1 MKKIIIMLSTALLS
15 LASHADD
22 GMWQPHQ
29 LHKLKKEL
37 KAAGIK
43 INPNKLTELTE
54 FPMGAVVSLGGCTA
68 SFLSPKGLV
77 ATNHHC
83 AYGSIQ
89 FNSTAENNLID
100 KGFLAKNFEQELPAA
115 PGSRIYV
122 TVEVEDVT
130 KKVNQGIAADLS
142 GLKRYKAIEAAE
154 KALVATCEQDQG
166 HRCNV
171 YSFHG
176 GLQYFLIKQLEIR
189 DVRLVYAPSGH
200 IGKYGGDIDNWMWP
214 RHTGD
219 FAFYRAYVGKDGKPA
234 DHAADNVPYQPE
246 HYLKVNANGVASDD
260 FVMVVGY
267 PGRTNR
273 YRSAAEVKNQF
284 EWYYPNFSELL
295 NNYIQLIEKTA
306 PEGSD
311 ARVKY
316 ASTLASLNN
325 AKKNWGSLI
334 ESYNK
339 GDLLARKLK
348 LEQDLQQWLQ
358 QMPKMQAKHGNALN
372 QLQALILEEI
382 QQKERDM
389 KMWAMGRDALFST
402 ANRLYRLALEKQK
415 PDAEREPGYQERDW
429 IRITEQM
436 KRLDRRWDATVAKE
450 LFIYFAALYAELPE
464 NQRLKSFDKFMEIG
478 KTFDK
483 QAFSAKLTAMLAQTS
498 LNQEA
503 TRLAWMDK
511 SVEEFKQSNDP
522 YIQLAVATF
531 DERHQQELEGKE
543 RSGKFQQLRPR
554 YMAALIDFYKQQ
566 GKPVYADANSTLRV
580 TYGNVKGY
588 SPKDGLFAKPFTT
601 LEGLMAKHTGAEPF
615 NSPESQLQQI
625 KAKNYGKYLDKKLN
639 SVQVNYLS
647 TVDTTGGNSGS
658 PTMNGNAEFV
668 GLLFDGVYESVIGDW
683 DFDPNL
689 NRSIHVS
696 SAYMLWVMEHVDGAQ
711 NIIQEMDVVR

>member
-15 LASHADD
+15 LASHADE

-29 LHKLKKEL
+29 LPKLKKEL

-176 GLQYFLIKQLEIR
+176 GLQYYLIKQLEIR

>member
-15 LASHADD
+15 LASHADE

-29 LHKLKKEL
+29 LPKLKKEL

-176 GLQYFLIKQLEIR
+176 GLKYYLIKQLEIR

-246 HYLKVNANGVASDD
+246 HYLKVNANGVASDE